1 MIHFLL
7 GMVPELTAGL
17 AVTLKLIVCSV
28 PLGVLMGIM
37 VAMSRT
43 YGPRPVR
50 FLSASYQSA
59 LRGVPLLVQLFIL
72 YYTLPQ
78 LGILLSPFAAAV
90 LGFGLCSG
98 AYHSEYLRSAL
109 LSIPSSQMEAAR
121 ALGMK
126 KITAVCRVILPQAL
140 RRSLGGCGNEIV
152 SLIKYSSL
160 AYLVTLVDLTG
171 AGKQI
176 AYRSFRFFE
185 TFLVVGLI
193 YLALVAVTSSGL
205 RALEYHLDP
214 EHVRSWPLAGRAA
227 WPIRRSRS
235 LAGKEERIES

>member
-1 MIHFLL
+1 MIRFFLDIL
-7 GMVPELTAGL
+7 PELGAGL

-28 PLGVLMGIM
+28 PLGVLMGVI

-50 FLSASYQSA
+50 FLAASYQSVF
-59 LRGVPLLVQLFIL
+59 RGVPLLVQLFIL
-72 YYTLPQ
+72 YYTLPRFG
-78 LGILLSPFAAAV
+78 LLLSPFAAAV
-90 LGFGLCSG
+90 AGFGLCSG
-98 AYHSEYLRSAL
+98 AYHSEYIRSAL
-109 LSIPSSQMEAAR
+109 LSIPTSQMEAAY

-126 KITAVCRVILPQAL
+126 KITAIRRVILPQAL

-171 AGKQI
+171 SGKQI

-185 TFLVVGLI
+185 TFLIVGLI
-193 YLALVAVTSSGL
+193 YLAMVAVTSSGL
-205 RALEYHLDP
+205 RALEFHLDP
-214 EHVRSWPLAGRAA
+214 EHARPWPLAGRMAR
-227 WPIRRSRS
+227 PIRRSRKFAS
-235 LAGKEERIES
+235 KEGHIES